1 MVQSK
6 EERKAKVK
14 EYQLRPEIKA
24 KRREHAQ
31 SPEERKRRRA
41 RDQSPEGRKR
51 RRAIESRPETIAKR
65 KDDREISRL
74 KVLQYYSKVH
84 SNSDVLCCR
93 CCGLNSHTY
102 FLSIDHILGSKQMDS
117 IPEVVK
123 LGYSSKMR
131 SMNLTNWII
140 ANNYL
145 KDLQTEYFQ
154 VLCHNC
160 NLAKGYSEDNKCPLE
175 NMSH

>member
-6 EERKAKVK
+6 EERKAKQK
-14 EYQLRPEIKA
+14 EY
-24 KRREHAQ
+24 
-31 SPEERKRRRA
+31 
-41 RDQSPEGRKR
+41 
-51 RRAIESRPETIAKR
+51 ESRPETIAKR

-93 CCGLNSHTY
+93 CCGLNSHTV

-117 IPEVVK
+117 IIEVLI
-123 LGYSSKMR
+123 LGYSSKMQSR
-131 SMNLTNWII
+131 NLTNWII

-160 NLAKGYSEDNKCPLE
+160 NLAKGVFGKCPLE
-175 NMSH
+175 NKPH